1 MRISFIFGV
10 ACAVLNAHKT
20 FAYLSINIY
29 LVAQV
34 LPRLL
39 PGEQIALS
47 QVVFPIVGGA
57 VFLLWEGWYF
67 YCGRGGLFIVGGVVF
82 ILWEWWY
89 FYCGRGGLFIVGGVV
104 FFIVGVIFGSCR
116 QVTWQ
121 LAIYLAG
128 GLKLPGRGLLGGDA
142 VRHPLAPLEL
152 LQINLVIGW
161 YGL

>member
-10 ACAVLNAHKT
+10 ACAVLNVHKT
-20 FAYLSINIY
+20 FAYLSIDIH

-67 YCGRGGLFIVGGVVF
+67 L
-82 ILWEWWY
+82 LWESFLAAAGKLPGSWQ
-89 FYCGRGGLFIVGGVV
+89 FIW
-104 FFIVGVIFGSCR
+104 
-116 QVTWQ
+116 QV
-121 LAIYLAG
+121 ASSYLAG
-128 GLKLPGRGLLGGDA
+128 DCWVEMLSATHWLLSSSCKSTLSLVGTVGDL
-142 VRHPLAPLEL
+142 VFLNL
-152 LQINLVIGW
+152 LFVLVV
-161 YGL
+161 

>member
-20 FAYLSINIY
+20 FAYLSIDIH

-67 YCGRGGLFIVGGVVF
+67 YCGSHFWQLQASYLAAGNLS
-82 ILWEWWY
+82 
-89 FYCGRGGLFIVGGVV
+89 GRWL
-104 FFIVGVIFGSCR
+104 

-121 LAIYLAG
+121 GTAG
-128 GLKLPGRGLLGGDA
+128 WRCCPPPTGSSR
-142 VRHPLAPLEL
+142 APANQPCHWLVL
-152 LQINLVIGW
+152 SVILFFIINLLFVFGCLINSFN
-161 YGL
+161 YTCLIVC

>member
-20 FAYLSINIY
+20 FAYLSINIH

-67 YCGRGGLFIVGGVVF
+67 L
-82 ILWEWWY
+82 LWES
-89 FYCGRGGLFIVGGVV
+89 FLAAAGKLP
-104 FFIVGVIFGSCR
+104 GSWH
-116 QVTWQ
+116 Q
-121 LAIYLAG
+121 AIYLAG
-128 GLKLPGRGLLGGDA
+128 GFKLPGRGLLGGDA
-142 VRHPLAPLEL
+142 VRHPLTPLEL
-152 LQINLVIGW
+152 LQINPVIGW
-161 YGL
+161 YCR